1 MSIYEFRSKVRRL
14 KAIYDIDVII
24 IDYLQLM
31 TGANET
37 KGNREQEVASISR
50 ALKAIA
56 KELNVPIMALSQLNR
71 GLQARNDKR
80 PQLSDLR
87 ESGSIE
93 QDADIVAFIH
103 RPEYYGL
110 REDENQN
117 STEGLAEIIFAKHRN
132 GAIDTVKMRF
142 QKHLAKFSDWDGGSI
157 DSILMQGGDISSN
170 GRVKIIESSMNS
182 DGFEESPF

>member
-1 MSIYEFRSKVRRL
+1 L

-117 STEGLAEIIFAKHRN
+117 STDGLAEIIFAKHRN
-132 GAIDTVKMRF
+132 GATDTVKMRF